1 MPTAEAHVETDRP
14 SRYLVQLCRH
24 ADQMGRRHRPGAH
37 ATGDEHS
44 SRELR
49 VHVEWS
55 DTHGIINLTPWGR
68 CTMQATSRTLALR
81 ADATNEEN
89 LRRIQNLV
97 TERLER
103 FGRRDHLTVS
113 WLPPTAA
120 AAVHPDT
127 DFADEPGAAHAE
139 QADVVRRGRRAAI
152 ILTAAGSLGIALAV
166 AAHLLGAAALVA
178 SRWLGWTA
186 LGVVMVPTMIVLG
199 HVLAP
204 ASVIGLRHLA
214 GRRRTAAVGVSAGR
228 LASSSRLLSHHVRDD
243 RRSARRTSHAG
254 R

>member
-1 MPTAEAHVETDRP
+1 MPTAEAHIEAARP
-14 SRYLVQLCRH
+14 SRHLVQLCRH

-55 DTHGIINLTPWGR
+55 DTHGIINVTPWGR

-81 ADATNEEN
+81 AEATNEEN
-89 LRRIQNLV
+89 LRWIQNLV
-97 TERLER
+97 TERLEK
-103 FGRRDHLTVS
+103 FGRRDHLTVT
-113 WLPPTAA
+113 WLQPTAA

-139 QADVVRRGRRAAI
+139 QADVVRRGRAATI
-152 ILTAAGSLGIALAV
+152 ILTAAGALGIALAV
-166 AAHLLGAAALVA
+166 AAHLGLGAAALVA

-186 LGVVMVPTMIVLG
+186 LGVVMVPTMIVLC

-214 GRRRTAAVGVSAGR
+214 SRRRN
-228 LASSSRLLSHHVRDD
+228 AS
-243 RRSARRTSHAG
+243 RRWHT
-254 R
+254 